1 MKSSTTRAMNSEP
14 QWSEEIEEPNK
25 CGKTDETS
33 EMIMNV
39 NVHIR
44 QLT

>member
-25 CGKTDETS
+25 CGKTS